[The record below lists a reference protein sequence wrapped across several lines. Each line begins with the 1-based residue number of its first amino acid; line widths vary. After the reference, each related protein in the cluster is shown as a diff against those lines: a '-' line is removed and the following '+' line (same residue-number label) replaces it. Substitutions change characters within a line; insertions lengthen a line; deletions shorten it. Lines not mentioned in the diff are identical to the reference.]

1 MQSCNKIYTSLHC
14 YFIRSLRNYEY
25 NMSEEISKRQPHKC
39 KVVTKFKIASKKG
52 EIRRSND
59 ETDATTESTHLKKA

>member
-1 MQSCNKIYTSLHC
+1 MKSRNVKIFHCNNKVD
-14 YFIRSLRNYEY
+14 YEY

>member
-1 MQSCNKIYTSLHC
+1 MD
-14 YFIRSLRNYEY
+14 YEY
-25 NMSEEISKRQPHKC
+25 NMSEEISKRQPRKC
-39 KVVTKFKIASKKG
+39 KVVTKFKKASKNG